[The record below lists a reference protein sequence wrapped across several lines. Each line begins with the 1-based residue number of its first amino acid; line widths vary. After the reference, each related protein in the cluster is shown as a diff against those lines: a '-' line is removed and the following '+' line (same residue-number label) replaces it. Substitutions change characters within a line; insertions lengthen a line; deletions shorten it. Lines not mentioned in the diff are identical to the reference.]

1 MGMSNYVLDLEE
13 AFWGKVYNK
22 ITESEHIS
30 EAMSFAVELG
40 KTEVPSL
47 DAESIEEVVSEGWDE
62 VWSQYVL
69 AK

>member
-30 EAMSFAVELG
+30 EAMSFAVDLG

-47 DAESIEEVVSEGWDE
+47 DAYAIEEVVSEGWDE
-62 VWSQYVL
+62 VWSIY